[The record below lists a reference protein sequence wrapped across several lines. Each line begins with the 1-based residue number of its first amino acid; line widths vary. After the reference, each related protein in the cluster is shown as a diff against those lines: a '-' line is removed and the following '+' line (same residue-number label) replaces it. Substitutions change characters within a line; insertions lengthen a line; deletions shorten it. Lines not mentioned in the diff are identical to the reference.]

1 MTLTQPGI
9 LYVVATPIGNLD
21 DMSPRAVSILK
32 SVALIAAEDTR
43 HAQRLLQHYQIAT
56 PATACHDH
64 NETHKV
70 QQLIEHLQSGKSL
83 ALISDA
89 GTPLISDPGFR
100 LVRAAQEA
108 MIKVV
113 PIPGACAAITALSAS
128 GLPSDRFRFEGFLAA
143 KSTARRQQLESVRQE
158 RATLIFYEAPHRI
171 LDCLG
176 DMVAIF
182 GPEREACLAREL
194 TKTFETIRKATLAEL
209 LNFVTNDPNQQKGEI
224 VLLVTGATGEEDKAD
239 HAKVD
244 ALLIRLLEDLPV
256 KKAAQLAAELY
267 GYKKN
272 ELYQRALDLKK

>member
-70 QQLIEHLQSGKSL
+70 QQLIDHLQSGKSL

-143 KSTARRQQLESVRQE
+143 KSTARRQQLDSVRQE

-182 GPEREACLAREL
+182 GKEREACLAREL
-194 TKTFETIRKATLAEL
+194 TKTFETIRKASLAEL
-209 LNFVTNDPNQQKGEI
+209 LYFVNTDPNQQKGEI

-256 KKAAQLAAELY
+256 KKAAQLAAELC

-272 ELYQRALDLKK
+272 ELYQRALDLKN